1 MNIRNLPE
9 SSQAV
14 GTKPKAKSPVSNPPS
29 ALRAESTA
37 ADGVDKVALS
47 QTSQQLQRTEQGN
60 VPVDARKVASLKAA
74 VDQGSYQVNS
84 EALADKLISH
94 QVDLIRASKRNS

>member
-14 GTKPKAKSPVSNPPS
+14 GAKPKAKSSAPTPPS
-29 ALRAESTA
+29 PSSVESSR

-47 QTSQQLQRTEQGN
+47 QTSQQLQRTEPGN
-60 VPVDARKVASLKAA
+60 VPVDVRKVASLKAA

-84 EALADKLISH
+84 DALADKLMTH
-94 QVDLIRASKRNS
+94 QADLMRASKRNS